1 MRNNI
6 KKGLNYIVPNEKHF
20 CLFSYY
26 KLKCLKKKQWVNFWM
41 SLKESTFYI
50 PDGEKIGFGLHN
62 FDSQK
67 NKKKEIG
74 KLK

>member
-1 MRNNI
+1 M
-6 KKGLNYIVPNEKHF
+6 
-20 CLFSYY
+20 FSYY

>member
-1 MRNNI
+1 
-6 KKGLNYIVPNEKHF
+6 
-20 CLFSYY
+20 
-26 KLKCLKKKQWVNFWM
+26 M

-67 NKKKEIG
+67 NKKKRNREI
-74 KLK
+74 KVSDF